1 MESMMTHVAQMMID
15 MEQKMAQKMVH
26 MEQKMA
32 KMEERNAQMEERL
45 EKMEEKMSIS
55 IQVNERL
62 TQIVDVQ
69 GINIQT
75 LSKLLIIKE
84 EPIVKEEVKDKCRI
98 CGKNEI
104 DRNQSVCSDCW
115 RHCEPAI
122 PLTRAGLEAIE
133 QEITSLRTE
142 DEERFWRFHDKF
154 IEQLGEYSQDTMHL
168 FNSNEKEIRKL
179 AEKHEKS
186 VEDIRYCIDKM
197 NYLKSSFGHMD
208 DKVTRIM
215 DVVQHLTEIISGRE
229 VAETKFA
236 FMKFNCIESAKGG
249 RLTLDDLV

>member
-1 MESMMTHVAQMMID
+1 MTTHIAQLIVQ
-15 MEQKMAQKMVH
+15 MEQKMAQKMVQ
-26 MEQKMA
+26 MEQKIA
-32 KMEERNAQMEERL
+32 QLEERNTQLEERNAQL
-45 EKMEEKMSIS
+45 EEKMTIS

-62 TQIVDVQ
+62 AQIVDVQ
-69 GINIQT
+69 GINIKT
-75 LSKLLIIKE
+75 LSNLMIIKE
-84 EPIVKEEVKDKCRI
+84 EHISKEEVKEKCRL
-98 CGKNEI
+98 CCQNEVDKNE
-104 DRNQSVCSDCW
+104 NVCSDCW
-115 RHCEPAI
+115 RNCEPAI

-133 QEITSLRTE
+133 QEISSLRTE

-154 IEQLGEYSQDTMHL
+154 TEQLGEYSHDTMHL

-186 VEDIRYCIDKM
+186 VEDISYCIDKM

-215 DVVQHLTEIISGRE
+215 DVVEHLIEIISGRE

-236 FMKFNCIESAKGG
+236 FMKFNYIESAKGG

>member
-1 MESMMTHVAQMMID
+1 MAQMMVD
-15 MEQKMAQKMVH
+15 MEQKMAQKIVH

-32 KMEERNAQMEERL
+32 QMEERNAQMEE
-45 EKMEEKMSIS
+45 KMSIS
-55 IQVNERL
+55 IQINERL
-62 TQIVDVQ
+62 AQIVHEQ
-69 GINIQT
+69 GVNIQT

-84 EPIVKEEVKDKCRI
+84 ETIVKEVKDKCRI
-98 CGKNEI
+98 CEQNEVNN
-104 DRNQSVCSDCW
+104 NQSVCLDCW
-115 RHCEPAI
+115 RYCEPVKQ
-122 PLTRAGLEAIE
+122 PGLEAIE

-197 NYLKSSFGHMD
+197 NYLKSSLAHMD
-208 DKVTRIM
+208 DKVIRIM

-236 FMKFNCIESAKGG
+236 FMKFNYIEPAKGG